1 MQLSDKIIFAAV
13 LIFATQ
19 VTRLIPL
26 VFEDRVGKLIKDE
39 TVKVAIND
47 VLFFLLICY
56 CFRDLT
62 FDREYFLRVGVA
74 LFVFALQFK
83 FEKTLLSIF
92 AGTLIY
98 LVGRNL

>member
-1 MQLSDKIIFAAV
+1 MLLSDKIIFASI
-13 LIFATQ
+13 LILATQ

-26 VFEDRVGKLIKDE
+26 VFEDRVGRLIKDE
-39 TVKVAIND
+39 GVKVAIND

-56 CFRDLT
+56 CFRDLA
-62 FDREYFLRVGVA
+62 FDREYFLRIAVG
-74 LFVFALQFK
+74 LFVFALQYK

-92 AGTLIY
+92 TGTLIY

>member
-1 MQLSDKIIFAAV
+1 MLLSDKIIFASI
-13 LIFATQ
+13 LILATQ
-19 VTRLIPL
+19 TTRLIPL

-39 TVKVAIND
+39 GVKVAIND

-62 FDREYFLRVGVA
+62 FDREYFLRIAVA
-74 LFVFALQFK
+74 LFVFSLQYK

-92 AGTLIY
+92 TGTLIY